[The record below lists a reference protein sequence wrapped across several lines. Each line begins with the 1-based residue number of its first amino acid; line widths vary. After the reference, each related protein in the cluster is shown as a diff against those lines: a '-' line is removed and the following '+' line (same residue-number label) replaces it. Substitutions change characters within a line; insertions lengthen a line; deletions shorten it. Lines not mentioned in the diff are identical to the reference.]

1 MGPWLVSPCLHAV
14 CAVVPVSQQ
23 RFICCAAR
31 VRGAQRSRPSE
42 IRAFTTPFLSFL
54 DKQIIAGP
62 YGRALPAHG
71 RYLCSPTVPISGHFV
86 MPYAR
91 SFAPQPLCSPWQLSP
106 NSCSSPQRAD
116 VLPSL

>member
-1 MGPWLVSPCLHAV
+1 MEEGGLQGRNFSEPF
-14 CAVVPVSQQ
+14 CASAG
-23 RFICCAAR
+23 FALLSGAA
-31 VRGAQRSRPSE
+31 A
-42 IRAFTTPFLSFL
+42 TPFLSFL
-54 DKQIIAGP
+54 DKQITAGP

-86 MPYAR
+86 MLYAR
-91 SFAPQPLCSPWQLSP
+91 SFAPQPLCSLWQLSP